1 MWHTK
6 QKQQQQHRHKRQT
19 FWDSMKLTNDFIWR
33 PPSQLIDQQQQQQQ
47 QQRKADVKLLR
58 PNSRTFK
65 KRFYLSFDTRFNKND
80 HASNQHSTLREQV
93 QSIDQLFWAK
103 QRRLDAN
110 CRQQQH
116 QFPTTTSTNV
126 KMNLKRV
133 EQINNRSKQ
142 NDKWQQNVKAKV
154 VAPLQERNNNNNNS
168 TTSYD
173 YGDNNNNNNI

>member
-1 MWHTK
+1 
-6 QKQQQQHRHKRQT
+6 
-19 FWDSMKLTNDFIWR
+19 MKLTNDFIWR
-33 PPSQLIDQQQQQQQ
+33 PPSQLIDQQQH
-47 QQRKADVKLLR
+47 QRKADVKLLR

-80 HASNQHSTLREQV
+80 HVSNQHSTLREQV
-93 QSIDQLFWAK
+93 QSIDQLFWANNEAK

-110 CRQQQH
+110 CRQQH
-116 QFPTTTSTNV
+116 QFPTITPTNV

-154 VAPLQERNNNNNNS
+154 VAPLQERNNNNNS

-173 YGDNNNNNNI
+173 YGDNNNNNI